1 VPGIRSSR
9 RSRSATTCGL
19 ADDRRSLASQQGKED
34 DRLTLRARS
43 RRSVRQQGREHEE
56 DRTRARRCGAVR
68 YCVRHSPLTAAASGA
83 PIIIR
88 DTITTPIFET
98 GLTDDCRPGMTGT
111 IVGTH
116 VFGFQSVETPQGF
129 HVEAT
134 IKDTARIEWSDGSY
148 TVIDSFDHL
157 AGNDVGQGTSVFAE
171 AHTDSGDF
179 FSADG
184 IFQFRATFH
193 EIEHITVTKGDVTRV
208 DFERGHSHFF
218 GDC

>member
-1 VPGIRSSR
+1 MIASR
-9 RSRSATTCGL
+9 CGRVLAGQYANKGGSMKKIALGL
-19 ADDRRSLASQQGKED
+19 AAAALFAIASG
-34 DRLTLRARS
+34 TA
-43 RRSVRQQGREHEE
+43 
-56 DRTRARRCGAVR
+56 
-68 YCVRHSPLTAAASGA
+68 LTAAASGA

-129 HVEAT
+129 HIEAT